1 VTVRALTVVGVVAV
15 VVLAPAAIA
24 KDFEPG
30 DLRVCNA
37 ERCVAI
43 TNRPALAALGAFYYG
58 GACPAAATRD
68 GDCMPN
74 ERTPP
79 RAAAAVRLGTPA
91 FELRFRNGYVT
102 GIVATAR
109 FDRFLSYG
117 VNLGWFRR
125 GRWYRVPPAAAA
137 ELRRLTAGLEPL
149 RVTRAVIA
157 RSR

>member
-1 VTVRALTVVGVVAV
+1 VVGIVVA
-15 VVLAPAAIA
+15 VLAPAALA

-43 TNRPALAALGAFYYG
+43 TSRPALAALGAFYYG
-58 GACPAAATRD
+58 GACPAAATKD
-68 GDCMPN
+68 GDCMPD
-74 ERTPP
+74 ERRPP
-79 RAAAAVRLGTPA
+79 RAASSVRIGAPA
-91 FELRFRNGYVT
+91 FELRFRNGYAT

-109 FDRFLSYG
+109 LDRFLSYG

-125 GRWYRVPPAAAA
+125 GRWYRVPTAAAA
-137 ELRRLTAGLEPL
+137 ELRRLTAGLAPL
-149 RVTRAVIA
+149 RVTSGALA

>member
-1 VTVRALTVVGVVAV
+1 VTVRALTVVGVVVAA
-15 VVLAPAAIA
+15 LAQAAIA

-30 DLRVCNA
+30 DLRVCSA

-43 TNRPALAALGAFYYG
+43 TSRPALSALGAFYYG
-58 GACPAAATRD
+58 GACPAAATKD
-68 GDCMPN
+68 GDCMPD
-74 ERTPP
+74 ERTP

-109 FDRFLSYG
+109 VDRFLSYG

-137 ELRRLTAGLEPL
+137 ELRRLTAGLIPL
-149 RVTRAVIA
+149 RVTRAALA